1 MTQLTDGLNQ
11 SVDGIKQV
19 SGGLDSAQDYLT
31 QLQNSPDSDLAG
43 WYVPEEALNSK
54 DFTQVFDTY
63 LSKDR
68 KTMTIDVI
76 FAENPYGTEAID
88 RVPDIEAAVHR
99 AVQGSALEKADIA
112 IGGVTSTF
120 ADLQEVSNNDYT
132 RTVMLM
138 LAGTFI
144 ILVLLLRSVIMP
156 LYLIVSL
163 LLAYFTSMALTEAIF
178 VNILGF
184 SGISWV
190 TPFFG
195 FVMLIAL
202 GVDYSIFLMDRFN
215 ENKGMRVQDAM
226 LYAMKNM
233 GTVILS
239 AAVILSGTF
248 AAMYPSGV
256 LSMMQIA
263 TVVLSGLILYSLLF
277 LPFFV
282 PVMVKMFG
290 RANWWPFPNKEQA
303 DSVDSDRNIG
313 M

>member
-1 MTQLTDGLNQ
+1 M
-11 SVDGIKQV
+11 

-31 QLQNSPDSDLAG
+31 ELQNSPDSDLAG
-43 WYVPEEALNSK
+43 WYVPAEALDNK
-54 DFTQVFDTY
+54 DFQKVFDTY

-68 KTMTIDVI
+68 KTMTLDVI

-88 RVPDIEAAVHR
+88 RVPDIEAAVQR
-99 AVQGSALEKADIA
+99 AVQGSALEKADVA

-120 ADLQEVSNNDYT
+120 ADLQSISNKDYI

-144 ILVLLLRSVIMP
+144 ILVILLRSVIMP
-156 LYLIVSL
+156 IYLIISL
-163 LLAYFTSMALTEAIF
+163 LLAYFTSMALTEVVF
-178 VNILGF
+178 VNIMGYA
-184 SGISWV
+184 GISWV

-215 ENKGMRVQDAM
+215 ENKGMRAQDAI
-226 LYAMKNM
+226 LHAMKNM

-263 TVVLSGLILYSLLF
+263 TVVLSGLVLYSLLF

-303 DSVDSDRNIG
+303 DSADSNHSVG